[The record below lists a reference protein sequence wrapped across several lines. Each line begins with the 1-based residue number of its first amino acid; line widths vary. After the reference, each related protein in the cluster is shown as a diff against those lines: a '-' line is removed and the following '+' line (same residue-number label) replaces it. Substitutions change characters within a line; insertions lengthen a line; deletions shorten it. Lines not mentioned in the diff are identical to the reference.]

1 MGLNLKKYYAGAT
14 AKFADFS
21 GTGAQT
27 LANTTKLPDNAI
39 VNEVSIYC
47 QQAVTSSGALVL
59 KVTGG
64 GVDLTGTIAKAD
76 LTDEAVVTNMGTLPA
91 AGKKTT
97 SAADIGLHVSH
108 AVSDPGGAGTA
119 QDMLQIRVGYFL
131 GTAE

>member
-14 AKFADFS
+14 AKFSDFD

-27 LANTTKLPDNAI
+27 LATTTKLPENAI

-47 QQAVTSSGALVL
+47 QQAITSSGALEM

-64 GVDLTGTIAKAD
+64 GVDLTTAIAKAS
-76 LTDEAVVTNMGTLPA
+76 LLDEAVVTAMGTLPV

-97 SAADIGLHVSH
+97 SAADIGLHITH
-108 AVSDPGGAGTA
+108 AVTDPSNTD
-119 QDMLQIRVGYFL
+119 DMLQIRVGYFL